1 MGNRYIEQRDA
12 IRKEFF
18 LAGMELEG
26 QRTVDML
33 CLVLHDPE
41 IMGKNAF
48 GAERLKTVVKA
59 IQEREETFREAFLNN
74 PESDW
79 WQEALD
85 RGLREIFGDK
95 LEPFEKRYPNRKNG
109 TTERRGRNENRM
121 AREVAAGCERR

>member
-41 IMGKNAF
+41 IMGKN
-48 GAERLKTVVKA
+48 
-59 IQEREETFREAFLNN
+59 TF
-74 PESDW
+74 S
-79 WQEALD
+79 
-85 RGLREIFGDK
+85 
-95 LEPFEKRYPNRKNG
+95 
-109 TTERRGRNENRM
+109 
-121 AREVAAGCERR
+121 

>member
-1 MGNRYIEQRDA
+1 MARNDYIAQRDA

-41 IMGKNAF
+41 IMGKNTF

-85 RGLREIFGDK
+85 RGLREIFGDR
-95 LEPFEKRYPNRKNG
+95 LEPFEKRYPKQKKWDYG
-109 TTERRGRNENRM
+109 KAM
-121 AREVAAGCERR
+121 KK